1 VRPLSIIQTDV
12 LLDLFTLG
20 TSKTVIRCR
29 RHFARGFKHAQLKD
43 DEMIGLAA

>member
-1 VRPLSIIQTDV
+1 MRRPSIIQTDV

-43 DEMIGLAA
+43 EKIGLAA